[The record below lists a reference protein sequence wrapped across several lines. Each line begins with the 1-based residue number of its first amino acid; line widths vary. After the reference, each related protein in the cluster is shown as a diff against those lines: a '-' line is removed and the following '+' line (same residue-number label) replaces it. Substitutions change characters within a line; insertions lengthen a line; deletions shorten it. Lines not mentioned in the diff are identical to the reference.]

1 MKEVD
6 TKNESEKEK
15 ILIKREIEL
24 GKSFYAFGVFLII
37 SASFWLDFKC

>member
-6 TKNESEKEK
+6 TKNESEK

-37 SASFWLDFKC
+37 SASFRLDFKC